1 MILNRKQP
9 REIKL
14 SKKRIR
20 AMADI
25 WADSVEEKA
34 YMCSL
39 ATDIIV
45 KEKLENQ
52 GIICHRIRS
61 FFVNYEVNKC
71 IDCGII
77 EDPHKIA
84 AMLGSQ
90 DYEMSQLAMEIIYTL
105 REKRINEKVK
115 TGME

>member
-9 REIKL
+9 REIKI

-39 ATDIIV
+39 AADIIV
-45 KEKLENQ
+45 KEK
-52 GIICHRIRS
+52 
-61 FFVNYEVNKC
+61 
-71 IDCGII
+71 
-77 EDPHKIA
+77 
-84 AMLGSQ
+84 
-90 DYEMSQLAMEIIYTL
+90 T
-105 REKRINEKVK
+105 
-115 TGME
+115 